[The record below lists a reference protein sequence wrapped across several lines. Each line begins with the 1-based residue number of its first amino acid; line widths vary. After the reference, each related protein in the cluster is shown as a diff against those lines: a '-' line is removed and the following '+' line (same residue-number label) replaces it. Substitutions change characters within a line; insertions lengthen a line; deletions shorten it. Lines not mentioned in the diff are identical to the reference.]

1 MPLDSEIIEYT
12 KKAYT
17 NKGLSL
23 AFAKTLC
30 GSDAQAFT
38 DRGFSAVKVKIGMQN
53 VHSKNEKIEVKD
65 LISSF
70 EHALSII
77 EYKIKEGC

>member
-1 MPLDSEIIEYT
+1 MYI
-12 KKAYT
+12 
-17 NKGLSL
+17 
-23 AFAKTLC
+23 
-30 GSDAQAFT
+30 
-38 DRGFSAVKVKIGMQN
+38 VKMRQ
-53 VHSKNEKIEVKD
+53 IEVKD